1 LESLQLRTAMQ
12 TISGQMTSDGA
23 GVKIK
28 RLIGGNLIAEQ
39 DPFLLFDEFLSDDP
53 NDYIGGFP
61 DHPHRGFETVTYM
74 LAGKMRHQDNRGN
87 SGLLEAGS
95 VQWMTAGKG
104 LVHSEMPEQENGL
117 MWGFQLW
124 INLPAKS
131 KMIPP
136 RYQDIPP
143 QNIPEVEIL
152 DGVLI
157 RVIAGQFN
165 NVEGPI
171 CGIDA
176 EPLYLDIRLGNA
188 TSLEIPIP
196 STHSAFAY
204 CYEGE
209 VCISGNLVEKGKL
222 VSLSEGDYITVKG
235 CSVSSQDSLILVAG
249 KPFSEPIVRY
259 GPFVMNTKEEIQQ
272 AIHDAQNGL
281 I

>member
-1 LESLQLRTAMQ
+1 MLDEVGPVDYAPGEAL
-12 TISGQMTSDGA
+12 GA
-23 GVKIK
+23 
-28 RLIGGNLIAEQ
+28 
-39 DPFLLFDEFLSDDP
+39 
-53 NDYIGGFP
+53 P

-131 KMIPP
+131 KMMPP

-143 QNIPEVEIL
+143 QNIPEVETL
-152 DGVLI
+152 DGTLI
-157 RVIAGQFN
+157 RVIAGTFS

-171 CGIDA
+171 HGIDA
-176 EPLYLDIRLGNA
+176 EPLYLDVRLGNA

-209 VCISGNLVEKGKL
+209 VYISGNLVEKGKL
-222 VSLSEGDYITVKG
+222 VSLSEGDYITVQG

-249 KPFSEPIVRY
+249 KPFDEPIVRY

>member
-1 LESLQLRTAMQ
+1 LKSLQLRTALQ

-152 DGVLI
+152 DGALI

-171 CGIDA
+171 HGIDA

-222 VSLSEGDYITVKG
+222 VSLSEGDYITVQG

-259 GPFVMNTKEEIQQ
+259 GPFVMNTKKEIQQ

>member
-1 LESLQLRTAMQ
+1 MESLQLRTALQ
-12 TISGQMTSDGA
+12 TITGQMTSDGA

-131 KMIPP
+131 KMMPP

-143 QNIPEVEIL
+143 QNIPEVETL
-152 DGVLI
+152 DGTLI
-157 RVIAGQFN
+157 RVIAGTFS

-171 CGIDA
+171 HGIDA
-176 EPLYLDIRLGNA
+176 EPLYLDVRLGNA

-209 VCISGNLVEKGKL
+209 VYISGNLVEKGKL
-222 VSLSEGDYITVKG
+222 VSLSEGDYITVQG

-249 KPFSEPIVRY
+249 KPFDEPIVRY

>member
-1 LESLQLRTAMQ
+1 MKSLQLRTALQ

-152 DGVLI
+152 DGALI

-171 CGIDA
+171 LGIDA

-249 KPFSEPIVRY
+249 RPFSEPIVRY

>member
-1 LESLQLRTAMQ
+1 
-12 TISGQMTSDGA
+12 MTSDGA

-152 DGVLI
+152 DGALI

-171 CGIDA
+171 HGIDA

>member
-1 LESLQLRTAMQ
+1 LKSLQLRTALQ

-152 DGVLI
+152 DGALI
-157 RVIAGQFN
+157 RVIAGHFN
-165 NVEGPI
+165 SVEGPI
-171 CGIDA
+171 HGIDA

>member
-1 LESLQLRTAMQ
+1 MKSLQLRTALQ

-23 GVKIK
+23 GVKIN

-143 QNIPEVEIL
+143 QNIPEVEML
-152 DGVLI
+152 DGALI

-171 CGIDA
+171 HGIDA

-222 VSLSEGDYITVKG
+222 VSLSEGDYITVQG

-259 GPFVMNTKEEIQQ
+259 GPFVMNTKKEIQQ

>member
-1 LESLQLRTAMQ
+1 VPKLQLRTVTQA
-12 TISGQMTSDGA
+12 ICGQMTSDGA
-23 GVKIK
+23 GVKIR
-28 RLIGGNLIAEQ
+28 RLIGGNIISEQ
-39 DPFLLFDEFLSDDP
+39 DPFLLFDEFLSDNP

-74 LAGKMRHQDNRGN
+74 LAGKMRHQDNQGN

-104 LVHSEMPEQENGL
+104 VVHSEMPEQENGL

-143 QNIPEVEIL
+143 DNIPEVRHHN
-152 DGVLI
+152 GTVV
-157 RVIAGQFN
+157 RVIAGTFEDVN
-165 NVEGPI
+165 GPVH
-171 CGIDA
+171 GIDA
-176 EPLYLDIRLGNA
+176 EPLYLDVRLCSA
-188 TSLEIPIP
+188 TCLEIPIP
-196 STHSAFAY
+196 PTHSAFAY
-204 CYEGE
+204 CYGGKVMISEKSIKKGE
-209 VCISGNLVEKGKL
+209 L
-222 VSLSEGDYITVKG
+222 VSLSEGDLISVNA
-235 CSVSSQDSLILVAG
+235 CSISSQDCLIVVAG
-249 KPFSEPIVRY
+249 KPFDEPIVRY
-259 GPFVMNTKEEIQQ
+259 GPFVMNTREEIQQ

>member
-1 LESLQLRTAMQ
+1 
-12 TISGQMTSDGA
+12 MTSDGA

-152 DGVLI
+152 DGALI

-171 CGIDA
+171 HGIDA

-209 VCISGNLVEKGKL
+209 VCISGNPVAKGKL